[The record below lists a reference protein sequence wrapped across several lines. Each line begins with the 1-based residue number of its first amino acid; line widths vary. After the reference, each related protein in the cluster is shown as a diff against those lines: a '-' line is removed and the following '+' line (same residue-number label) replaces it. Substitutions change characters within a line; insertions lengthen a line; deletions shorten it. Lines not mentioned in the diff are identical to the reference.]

1 MLTRPRNIAAPAPN
15 FEMYWSA
22 ATIEFVEHNCRRL
35 SLYCALSP
43 SLGLP
48 SADEQVMPTRQS
60 GQCTHES
67 LAREGHSSR
76 DVVRLSQP
84 PRVRAHLLRI
94 LTTCELKIRGSERGG
109 RDGFKGPP
117 VSRAC
122 IIIARHY
129 LFREEASTRSARIFG
144 PAVEHQGT
152 CQTKHFFERGAFS
165 EQGPQ
170 LSNKSRSAPRSGKAA
185 TLPTLQMESRHAAS
199 ARLTG
204 FRHRWTA
211 RQAQQVRP
219 FM

>member
-144 PAVEHQGT
+144 PAVEQKGLR
-152 CQTKHFFERGAFS
+152 KRSSFFTRSFS
-165 EQGPQ
+165 LAGPATFKQ
-170 LSNKSRSAPRSGKAA
+170 FPRPRSGNAA
-185 TLPTLQMESRHAAS
+185 TLDTLQMESRHAAS
-199 ARLTG
+199 AHLSG
-204 FRHRWTA
+204 FRRHRWTDQ
-211 RQAQQVRP
+211 RAQQVRP